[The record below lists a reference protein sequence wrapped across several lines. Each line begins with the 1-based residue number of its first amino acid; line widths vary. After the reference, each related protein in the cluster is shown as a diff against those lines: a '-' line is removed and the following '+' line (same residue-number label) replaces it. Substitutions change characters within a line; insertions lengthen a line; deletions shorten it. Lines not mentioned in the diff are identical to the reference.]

1 MTTKD
6 SILLVHAYVDGELD
20 AAHALSVK
28 AEIERDPTLAAE
40 AACVEALH
48 ATLRSNFSPPPVSDA
63 LRRRISAAT
72 RTGRIFS
79 SKWPALAA
87 TLILGMVMGASSTWF
102 VAHAPNPDLVA
113 MEVLDSHMRGL
124 IAANPLDVTSSERHA
139 VKPWFNGRVPLAP
152 RVINLAAEGFP
163 LLGARIDVV
172 AKTEVPTLVYTRRL
186 HKIAVTAVPITIV
199 SQSSA
204 KSSAGFNMLSWAD
217 ATTRYFVTSDLNA
230 EELTAFAKLFRDAPG
245 T

>member
-20 AAHALSVK
+20 AAHTLTVK
-28 AEIERDPTLAAE
+28 AEIERDPALAAE
-40 AACVEALH
+40 AASVEALQS
-48 ATLRSNFSPPPVSDA
+48 TLRSRFPPPPVSDA
-63 LRRRISAAT
+63 LRRRITAAT
-72 RTGRIFS
+72 RNGPSFS

-87 TLILGMVMGASSTWF
+87 TLILGMVMGGSSTWF
-102 VAHAPNPDLVA
+102 VAHAPNPDPVA
-113 MEVLDSHMRGL
+113 MEVLNGHIRGL

-152 RVINLAAEGFP
+152 RVINLAAEGYP

-172 AKTEVPTLVYTRRL
+172 AKTQVPTLVYTRRL
-186 HKIAVTAVPITIV
+186 HKIAVTAIPIAIGNH
-199 SQSSA
+199 SSA
-204 KSSAGFNMLSWAD
+204 RSFAGFNMLSWAD

-230 EELTAFAKLFRDAPG
+230 EELSVFAKLFRDAPG
-245 T
+245 A